1 MISCLQ
7 GKLTTEEGTL
17 DRKKVEGC
25 WARGQTY
32 SIVIGLDLQ
41 PVTSWSADLCAL
53 FNAILHRACPGL
65 SSRHDLC
72 QTTKKIRYR
81 RNNSAQIILGINGL
95 LAIVGRIYCYL
106 RACQTNIIIE
116 IKRSHWHIFKAV
128 WKLPYRSACTKKSSF
143 DLANEYRSK

>member
-1 MISCLQ
+1 MRKKAEKVWFSEYSWLVIMESCLQ
-7 GKLTTEEGTL
+7 GKLTTEEETL

-25 WARGQTY
+25 WARGQKY

-53 FNAILHRACPGL
+53 FTPYCTKPGPGL

-81 RNNSAQIILGINGL
+81 RNNSAQRILDVSEL
-95 LAIVGRIYCYL
+95 LAIVRRIYRYL
-106 RACQTNIIIE
+106 RACQTIQYHRNQTQ
-116 IKRSHWHIFKAV
+116 S
-128 WKLPYRSACTKKSSF
+128 
-143 DLANEYRSK
+143 LAHL